1 MQHFSVD
8 IFKMPN
14 LSVLPPEDK
23 LPKLIVVHYGTY
35 SDTPIINCKPDKLNV
50 ELRPFL

>member
-1 MQHFSVD
+1 MQHFSAD
-8 IFKMPN
+8 FFKTQN
-14 LSVLPPEDK
+14 FSVLPPEDK

-50 ELRPFL
+50 ELRTFL